1 MKPRIAIIGGSGFSE
16 LLESLKSV
24 KVKTKY
30 GNPSDS
36 IEVGIFSGKTVAFLP
51 RHGKKRNIP
60 PHMIN
65 HRANIFALKKLGVE
79 KIIGVTSVGS
89 LKKKISPPCVFVPND
104 YINLWNIQTYYE
116 KKIAHVTPGIDEN
129 LRKIVIE
136 QTKKV
141 GAKIFEGIYV
151 QTTGPRLE
159 TKAEINLLKN
169 YADVV
174 GMNMAAEATLSKE
187 LGLRY
192 VNISSV
198 DNYANGI
205 IKESLTFEQILQN
218 ARENSEEIKKILKNV
233 VKVIK

>member
-16 LLESLKSV
+16 LLDLPKSV

-30 GNPSDS
+30 GSPSDS
-36 IEVGIFSGKTVAFLP
+36 IDLGVFSGKTVAFLP

-65 HRANIFALKKLGVE
+65 YRANVFALKKIGVE

-89 LKKKISPPCVFVPND
+89 LKKRISPPCVFVPKD
-104 YINLWNIQTYYE
+104 YINLWNVQTYYE
-116 KKIAHVTPGIDEN
+116 KKIAHVTPEIDEKM
-129 LRKIVIE
+129 RKIVIG
-136 QTKKV
+136 QTKKIR
-141 GAKIFEGIYV
+141 AKIFEGVYV

-205 IKESLTFEQILQN
+205 IPESLTFEQLLKN
-218 ARENSEEIKKILKNV
+218 ARENANQIKKILKKV
-233 VKVIK
+233 VRVME